1 MLTPIFGPTVVDL
14 PFALRRTALRRAK
27 SRKFGSKKSVS
38 KLNKTSITQKES
50 SRATIRRPPHDVADA
65 PPPPPLRLLGRPI
78 LARAPPVL
86 RRGPARFLEL
96 APQGIEVVGVV
107 GLGRERDVDADVR
120 RIVVLDCGLHNQS
133 RPPDD
138 EAAAVV
144 ARDEAIH
151 R

>member
-1 MLTPIFGPTVVDL
+1 MHTTWKVVDDIN
-14 PFALRRTALRRAK
+14 TNIHY
-27 SRKFGSKKSVS
+27 KK
-38 KLNKTSITQKES
+38 ER
-50 SRATIRRPPHDVADA
+50 SRATIRRPPHDVADVAAA
-65 PPPPPLRLLGRPI
+65 PSWFLGWTL

-86 RRGPARFLEL
+86 GRGPARFLEL

-107 GLGRERDVDADVR
+107 GLGRERDVDADLGRV
-120 RIVVLDCGLHNQS
+120 VVLDRGLHDQS

-144 ARDEAIH
+144 ARDEAIQ

>member
-65 PPPPPLRLLGRPI
+65 PPPPPRLLRRPI
-78 LARAPPVL
+78 LACPPPVL

-96 APQGIEVVGVV
+96 APEGIEVVGVV
-107 GLGRERDVDADVR
+107 GLGRERDVDADLR

-144 ARDEAIH
+144 ARDEAIQ